1 MFTVPQFAQF
11 FCAIARYG
19 VLHAEDV
26 LRLEVFV
33 DFWLRSTAKFE
44 WSYRVSYVQ
53 VTYQVLDTVPGS
65 SLSQQI

>member
-33 DFWLRSTAKFE
+33 DF
-44 WSYRVSYVQ
+44 
-53 VTYQVLDTVPGS
+53 
-65 SLSQQI
+65 